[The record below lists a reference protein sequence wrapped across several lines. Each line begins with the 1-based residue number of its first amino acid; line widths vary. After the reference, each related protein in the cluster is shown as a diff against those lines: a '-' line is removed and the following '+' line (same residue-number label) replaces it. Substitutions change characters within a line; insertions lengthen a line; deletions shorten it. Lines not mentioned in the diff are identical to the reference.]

1 MIEPYNGPCGL
12 PFAQKMAILNFVL
25 ECKLYQLTTGVEFDG
40 EFNGGSFESN
50 KPFLNHVMVQCIWT
64 PILPKS
70 WNSMVMNGC
79 FEANKFILNS

>member
-1 MIEPYNGPCGL
+1 MIELYNGPCGL
-12 PFAQKMAILNFVL
+12 PFCPKSGHFQ
-25 ECKLYQLTTGVEFDG
+25 CKLYQLSEVEFDG
-40 EFNGGSFESN
+40 EFNGGSFEAH
-50 KPFLNHVMVQCIWT
+50 KPRLNPIMVHCMGT